1 MAMTEPA
8 NGLCAGR
15 VAIVTG
21 GGRGIGRAEA
31 IELARQGA
39 RLVVNNRSPA
49 PAHEVVAAIKAEG
62 GEAVARVGDVSDT
75 AVAADLIGL
84 AITAFGRLDVLLN
97 NAGIARDR
105 MLVNLPEDAWDEV
118 VRVNLKGTFAPLAEA
133 ARYWRRMAKEGTPVA
148 AAVINTT
155 SNAGL
160 FRNPG
165 QTGYAAAKAGV
176 TSLTINAAYELAQYG
191 VTANALAPAAATDM
205 SGHLID
211 PAKRDVNGFDPFAP
225 ENVAPLAAWLASLEA
240 RHVTGRV
247 FVIKGGRIAVA
258 EPWRI
263 GPDRDIGRK
272 WEAAEIGAT
281 VSDLVARAHGNL
293 DVYGQG

>member
-1 MAMTEPA
+1 MT
-8 NGLCAGR
+8 GTTHQRLCEGR
-15 VAIVTG
+15 VVAITG

-31 IELARQGA
+31 IDLARHGA
-39 RLVVNNRSPA
+39 LVVVNNRSPG
-49 PAHEVVAAIKAEG
+49 PAHDVVDAICAEG
-62 GEAVARVGDVSDT
+62 GNAVAHAGDVSDM
-75 AVAADLIGL
+75 AVAASLLECAL
-84 AITAFGRLDVLLN
+84 ATFGRLDALVN
-97 NAGIARDR
+97 NAGIVRDR
-105 MLVNLPEDAWDEV
+105 MFVNLPEEDWDEV
-118 VRVNLKGTFAPLAEA
+118 VRVNLKGTYTTLSQA
-133 ARYWRRMAKEGTPVA
+133 ARYWRQMAKAGTPVA

-165 QTGYAAAKAGV
+165 QANYAAAKAGV
-176 TSLTINAAYELAQYG
+176 ASLTINAACELAQYG

-225 ENVAPLAAWLASLEA
+225 ENVAPLVAWLVSLEA

-247 FVIKGGRIAVA
+247 FEIKGGRIAVV

-263 GPDRDIGRK
+263 GPEHDHGRK
-272 WEAAEIGAT
+272 WDAAAMGPTIT
-281 VSDLVARAHGNL
+281 DLVDRACGNA
-293 DVYGQG
+293 DVTGRG